1 MKKIILG
8 AMVLSGILFGADYS
22 KSSNE
27 DLINLSGKVEPKDIS
42 SYFKE
47 IEKRVDEM
55 SMKEAREF
63 RDKLREQEMKV
74 YDNMKVKDFKARQ
87 NAIREAMKT
96 ECKGKKGECGMPK
109 MMGKGGKDMGRGMG
123 ECPMM
128 PPPAK

>member
-87 NAIREAMKT
+87 NAIREAMKA